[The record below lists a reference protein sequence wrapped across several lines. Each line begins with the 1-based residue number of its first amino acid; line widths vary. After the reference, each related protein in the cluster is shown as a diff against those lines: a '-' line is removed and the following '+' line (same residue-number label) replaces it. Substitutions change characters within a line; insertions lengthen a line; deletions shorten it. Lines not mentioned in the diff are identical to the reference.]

1 MTGMDIIKTIF
12 KLSFFLLGCVMLM
25 LSLLVIPV
33 GFQSFIFFFSFS
45 VVFFALSY
53 KYTFIVIGWIYRK
66 IRLLLFKMKIIKKL
80 EEPKKEKVVKKDKIK
95 NTKKQ
100 PIDNKT
106 SERKINLIK
115 FNHENISLNKK
126 LKQIKLN
133 TKIYEF
139 NQIEKINL
147 IVNSKKVSLK
157 ELKKIEK
164 IKSIEIKVGTKIK
177 KITYRHFK
185 YNIPKNNMKK
195 VINNVSKD
203 YKKLDK
209 ILKLNKKNI
218 G

>member
-1 MTGMDIIKTIF
+1 MDIIKTIF

-33 GFQSFIFFFSFS
+33 GFKSFIFFFAFA
-45 VVFFALSY
+45 VVFFGISY
-53 KYTFIVIGWIYRK
+53 KYTFIVANWIYK
-66 IRLLLFKMKIIKKL
+66 KIIKLLYKL
-80 EEPKKEKVVKKDKIK
+80 RIVKELEKTKKEKVVKKDKIK

-100 PIDNKT
+100 PVDNKT
-106 SERKINLIK
+106 IERKINWIQ
-115 FNHENISLNKK
+115 FNHGNISVNKK

-139 NQIEKINL
+139 NQIEKIDL

-185 YNIPKNNMKK
+185 YNVPKDDIKK
-195 VINNVSKD
+195 FINKIIKD

-209 ILKLNKKNI
+209 ILKINKKNI

>member
-1 MTGMDIIKTIF
+1 MDIIKTIF

-33 GFQSFIFFFSFS
+33 GFQSFIFFFLFS
-45 VVFFALSY
+45 VVFFGLSY
-53 KYTFIVIGWIYRK
+53 KYTFIVIKWIYRK
-66 IRLLLFKMKIIKKL
+66 VRILLFKLKIIKKL
-80 EEPKKEKVVKKDKIK
+80 EEPKKEKVVKKDRIK

-100 PIDNKT
+100 PVDNERT
-106 SERKINLIK
+106 TERKINWIQ
-115 FNHENISLNKK
+115 FNHENISLNKN

-139 NQIEKINL
+139 KQLEKIDL

-185 YNIPKNNMKK
+185 YNISKNNMKK

>member
-25 LSLLVIPV
+25 LSLLVMPV

-53 KYTFIVIGWIYRK
+53 KYTFIVIRWIYRK

-80 EEPKKEKVVKKDKIK
+80 EEPKKDKVVKKDKIK
-95 NTKKQ
+95 NNKKQ
-100 PIDNKT
+100 SIVKQTKNNW
-106 SERKINLIK
+106 IQ
-115 FNHENISLNKK
+115 FNHENISLNKT

>member
-1 MTGMDIIKTIF
+1 MDIIKTIL

-33 GFQSFIFFFSFS
+33 GFKSFIFFFAFA
-45 VVFFALSY
+45 VVFFGISY
-53 KYTFIVIGWIYRK
+53 KYTFIVANWIYK
-66 IRLLLFKMKIIKKL
+66 KIIKLLYKL
-80 EEPKKEKVVKKDKIK
+80 RIVKELEKTKKEKVVKKDKIK

-100 PIDNKT
+100 PVDNKT
-106 SERKINLIK
+106 IERKINWIQ
-115 FNHENISLNKK
+115 FNHGNISVNKK

-139 NQIEKINL
+139 NQIEKIDL

-185 YNIPKNNMKK
+185 YNVPKDDIKK
-195 VINNVSKD
+195 FINKIIKD

-209 ILKLNKKNI
+209 ILKINKKNI